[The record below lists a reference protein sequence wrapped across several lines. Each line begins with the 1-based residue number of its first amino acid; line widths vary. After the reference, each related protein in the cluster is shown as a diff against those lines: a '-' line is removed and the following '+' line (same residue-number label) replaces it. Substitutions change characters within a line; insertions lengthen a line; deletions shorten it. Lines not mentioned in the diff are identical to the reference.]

1 MKICKECGYE
11 LEDDEI
17 ECPNCG
23 EVFAESEEK
32 NIKKIDDGKNNISI
46 ENNKKTEKDIEKNI
60 EKEEEKSE
68 ETKSQSK
75 TGKML
80 ARCNVTGFEVEI
92 NEGETEF
99 YCEDCQEEHS
109 IDGEMYVAINLEKEE
124 KIEERQEERK
134 EKKRKEKEG
143 QEEKNLKTE
152 KKFEEESLYLLFRGN
167 ETEFIKIPK
176 TGGTVGRYGDYGAKF
191 FNERYMQTVSG
202 EHLKIDYR
210 GGDWIIEHLS
220 KTNDTEVNGEKME
233 YESPIIL
240 KDGFKIT
247 LAKRIVFTVRIRS

>member
-32 NIKKIDDGKNNISI
+32 NIKKIDDGKNNKSI

-60 EKEEEKSE
+60 EKEEEKRE
-68 ETKSQSK
+68 ETK

-124 KIEERQEERK
+124 KIEEIEEKR
-134 EKKRKEKEG
+134 KKREEQK
-143 QEEKNLKTE
+143 EKNLKTE
-152 KKFEEESLYLLFRGN
+152 KKFEEEALYLLFRGN

>member
-11 LEDDEI
+11 LEDNEI

-23 EVFAESEEK
+23 EVFAKSEEK
-32 NIKKIDDGKNNISI
+32 NIKKIDDDKNNESI
-46 ENNKKTEKDIEKNI
+46 ENNKKTEK
-60 EKEEEKSE
+60 EEEKRE

-124 KIEERQEERK
+124 KIEEIEE
-134 EKKRKEKEG
+134 KRKEREEQK
-143 QEEKNLKTE
+143 EKNLKAE

-202 EHLKIDYR
+202 EHLKIGYR

>member
-32 NIKKIDDGKNNISI
+32 NIKKIDDDK
-46 ENNKKTEKDIEKNI
+46 NNKKTEKDIEKNI
-60 EKEEEKSE
+60 EKEEEKRE
-68 ETKSQSK
+68 ETK

-124 KIEERQEERK
+124 KIEEIEEKR
-134 EKKRKEKEG
+134 KKREEQK
-143 QEEKNLKTE
+143 EKNLKTE
-152 KKFEEESLYLLFRGN
+152 KKFEEEALYLLFRGN

>member
-32 NIKKIDDGKNNISI
+32 NIKKIDDDKNNKSI

-60 EKEEEKSE
+60 EKEEEKRE
-68 ETKSQSK
+68 ETK

-124 KIEERQEERK
+124 KIEEIEEKR
-134 EKKRKEKEG
+134 KKREEQK
-143 QEEKNLKTE
+143 EKNLKTE

-202 EHLKIDYR
+202 EHLKIGYR

>member
-32 NIKKIDDGKNNISI
+32 NIKKIDDDKNNKSI

-60 EKEEEKSE
+60 EKEEEKRE
-68 ETKSQSK
+68 ETK

-124 KIEERQEERK
+124 KFEEIEEKR
-134 EKKRKEKEG
+134 KKREEQK
-143 QEEKNLKTE
+143 EKNLKTE

>member
-32 NIKKIDDGKNNISI
+32 NIKKIDDDKNNKSI

-60 EKEEEKSE
+60 EKEEEKRE

-92 NEGETEF
+92 DKGETEF

-109 IDGEMYVAINLEKEE
+109 IDGEMYIAINLEKEE
-124 KIEERQEERK
+124 KIEEIEEKR
-134 EKKRKEKEG
+134 KKREEQK
-143 QEEKNLKTE
+143 EKNLKTE
-152 KKFEEESLYLLFRGN
+152 KKFEEEALYLL
-167 ETEFIKIPK
+167 
-176 TGGTVGRYGDYGAKF
+176 
-191 FNERYMQTVSG
+191 
-202 EHLKIDYR
+202 
-210 GGDWIIEHLS
+210 
-220 KTNDTEVNGEKME
+220 
-233 YESPIIL
+233 
-240 KDGFKIT
+240 
-247 LAKRIVFTVRIRS
+247 

>member
-32 NIKKIDDGKNNISI
+32 NIKKIDDDK
-46 ENNKKTEKDIEKNI
+46 NNKKTEKDIEKNI
-60 EKEEEKSE
+60 EKEEEKRE

-124 KIEERQEERK
+124 KIEEIEE
-134 EKKRKEKEG
+134 KRKEREEQK
-143 QEEKNLKTE
+143 EKNLKTE

-191 FNERYMQTVSG
+191 FNDRYMQTVSG

>member
-32 NIKKIDDGKNNISI
+32 NIKKIDDDK
-46 ENNKKTEKDIEKNI
+46 NNKKTEKDIEKNI
-60 EKEEEKSE
+60 EKEEEKRE

-124 KIEERQEERK
+124 KFEEIEEKR
-134 EKKRKEKEG
+134 KKREEQK
-143 QEEKNLKTE
+143 EKNLKTE

>member
-17 ECPNCG
+17 ESPNCG

-32 NIKKIDDGKNNISI
+32 NIKKIDDDK
-46 ENNKKTEKDIEKNI
+46 NNKKTEKDIEKNI
-60 EKEEEKSE
+60 EKEEEKRE

-92 NEGETEF
+92 DKGETEF

-109 IDGEMYVAINLEKEE
+109 IDGEMYIAINLEKEE
-124 KIEERQEERK
+124 KIEEIEE
-134 EKKRKEKEG
+134 KRKEREG
-143 QEEKNLKTE
+143 QKEKNLKTE

>member
-1 MKICKECGYE
+1 
-11 LEDDEI
+11 
-17 ECPNCG
+17 
-23 EVFAESEEK
+23 
-32 NIKKIDDGKNNISI
+32 
-46 ENNKKTEKDIEKNI
+46 
-60 EKEEEKSE
+60 
-68 ETKSQSK
+68 
-75 TGKML
+75 ML

-124 KIEERQEERK
+124 KIEEIEEKR
-134 EKKRKEKEG
+134 KKREEQK
-143 QEEKNLKTE
+143 EKNLKTE

>member
-11 LEDDEI
+11 LEDNEI

-32 NIKKIDDGKNNISI
+32 NIKKIDDDK
-46 ENNKKTEKDIEKNI
+46 NNKKTEKDIEKNI
-60 EKEEEKSE
+60 EKEEEKRE

-124 KIEERQEERK
+124 KIEEIEE
-134 EKKRKEKEG
+134 KRKEREEQK
-143 QEEKNLKTE
+143 EKNLKTE

-191 FNERYMQTVSG
+191 FNDRYMQTVSG

>member
-32 NIKKIDDGKNNISI
+32 NIKKINDDKNNKSI
-46 ENNKKTEKDIEKNI
+46 ENNKKTE
-60 EKEEEKSE
+60 
-68 ETKSQSK
+68 
-75 TGKML
+75 KML

-109 IDGEMYVAINLEKEE
+109 IDGEMYIAINLEKEE
-124 KIEERQEERK
+124 KIEERQEKRK
-134 EKKRKEKEG
+134 EKKRKKREEQK
-143 QEEKNLKTE
+143 EKNLKTE

-233 YESPIIL
+233 YGSPIIF

>member
-23 EVFAESEEK
+23 EVFDESEEK
-32 NIKKIDDGKNNISI
+32 NIKKIDDDKNNKSI

-60 EKEEEKSE
+60 EKEEEKRE
-68 ETKSQSK
+68 ETK

-124 KIEERQEERK
+124 KFEEIEEKR
-134 EKKRKEKEG
+134 KKREEQK
-143 QEEKNLKTE
+143 EKNLKTE

>member
-32 NIKKIDDGKNNISI
+32 NIKKIDDDK
-46 ENNKKTEKDIEKNI
+46 NNKKTEKDIEKNI
-60 EKEEEKSE
+60 EKEEEKRE

-124 KIEERQEERK
+124 KIEEIEEKR
-134 EKKRKEKEG
+134 KKREEQK
-143 QEEKNLKTE
+143 EKNLKTE

>member
-32 NIKKIDDGKNNISI
+32 NIKKIDDDK
-46 ENNKKTEKDIEKNI
+46 NNKKTEKDIEKNI
-60 EKEEEKSE
+60 EKEEEKRE
-68 ETKSQSK
+68 ETK

-124 KIEERQEERK
+124 KIEEIEEKR
-134 EKKRKEKEG
+134 KKREEQK
-143 QEEKNLKTE
+143 EKNLKTE
-152 KKFEEESLYLLFRGN
+152 KKFEEEALYLLFRGN

-220 KTNDTEVNGEKME
+220 KTNDTEVNGEKMD

-247 LAKRIVFTVRIRS
+247 LAKRIVFTIRIRS

>member
-23 EVFAESEEK
+23 EVFDESEEK
-32 NIKKIDDGKNNISI
+32 NIKKIDDDKNNKSI

-60 EKEEEKSE
+60 EKEEEKRE
-68 ETKSQSK
+68 ETK

-124 KIEERQEERK
+124 KIEEIEEKR
-134 EKKRKEKEG
+134 KKREEQK
-143 QEEKNLKTE
+143 EKNLKTE
-152 KKFEEESLYLLFRGN
+152 KKFEEEALYLLFRGN

-220 KTNDTEVNGEKME
+220 KTNDTEVNGEKMD

>member
-60 EKEEEKSE
+60 EKEEEKRE
-68 ETKSQSK
+68 ETK

-109 IDGEMYVAINLEKEE
+109 IDGEMYIAINLEKEE
-124 KIEERQEERK
+124 KIEEIEEKR
-134 EKKRKEKEG
+134 KKREEQK
-143 QEEKNLKTE
+143 EKNLKTE

>member
-11 LEDDEI
+11 LEDNEI

-32 NIKKIDDGKNNISI
+32 NIKKIDDDKNNKSI

-60 EKEEEKSE
+60 EKEEEKRE

-124 KIEERQEERK
+124 KIEEI
-134 EKKRKEKEG
+134 
-143 QEEKNLKTE
+143 EEKNLKTE

-191 FNERYMQTVSG
+191 FNDRYMQTVSG

>member
-60 EKEEEKSE
+60 EKEEEKRE
-68 ETKSQSK
+68 ETK

-124 KIEERQEERK
+124 KIEEIEEKR
-134 EKKRKEKEG
+134 KKREEQK
-143 QEEKNLKTE
+143 EKNLKTE

-240 KDGFKIT
+240 KDGFKII

>member
-60 EKEEEKSE
+60 EKEEEKRE
-68 ETKSQSK
+68 ETK

-109 IDGEMYVAINLEKEE
+109 IDGEMYIAINLEKEE
-124 KIEERQEERK
+124 KIEEIEE
-134 EKKRKEKEG
+134 KRKEREG
-143 QEEKNLKTE
+143 QKEKNLKTE
-152 KKFEEESLYLLFRGN
+152 KKFEEEALYLLFRGN